1 MGSLALRGVQ
11 SLPRRHK
18 SSTKGGSVTNEQPT
32 KPKARRRGKPIEVW
46 VNDEEKELIK
56 ARAAEA
62 GLSRSGY
69 LRAVGLNYPIRSI
82 VDLVAVADLAK
93 VNGDLGRVA
102 GLLKLWL
109 SEKNGK
115 GSNAIDVQEMMN
127 DFRILQAIVRE
138 KMGLIVRANK

>member
-1 MGSLALRGVQ
+1 MTG
-11 SLPRRHK
+11 
-18 SSTKGGSVTNEQPT
+18 EQPE

-46 VNDEEKELIK
+46 VSDGEKELIT

-69 LRAVGLNYPIRSI
+69 LRAVGLNYPIRSV
-82 VDLVAVADLAK
+82 VDLVAVGDLAK

-109 SEKNGK
+109 AEKRGHGAK
-115 GSNAIDVQEMMN
+115 AIDVDTLMIG
-127 DFRILQAIVRE
+127 FRDLQVEARE
-138 KMGLIVRANK
+138 IMGLIVKTHK